1 MAGRRKSN
9 FNDSMHSEL
18 VLLKNYQGM
27 EGHRKRKKLST
38 MDLILND
45 QPHLREYAR

>member
-9 FNDSMHSEL
+9 FNDSMHNEL

-27 EGHRKRKKLST
+27 DGQSKRKSLST
-38 MDLILND
+38 MDLILKD